1 MEAAAVVAI
10 GGVDLLLEVAAEGQ
24 LLAPMIQLV
33 LEADEEAFEMGE
45 LLMSKALLALADK
58 ATTGKLTVLV
68 P

>member
-1 MEAAAVVAI
+1 
-10 GGVDLLLEVAAEGQ
+10 
-24 LLAPMIQLV
+24 MIQLV